1 MKELKI
7 TRSTYKP
14 LQPEWAPTLFRLK
27 PAFDFYL
34 EKLNPLLR
42 ESYSYGLSGMHG
54 LDTHTTSVVFRGI
67 DCALHL
73 GCEPMPVVFACA
85 LHDAARKNDNFDTEH
100 GKNAVPIAIK
110 VMKQFPDLIDKE
122 TRLKILSAIM
132 NHTDGKFAPDYIS
145 ACLWDADR
153 VRMAWQYGFDE
164 KFFNTE
170 RGKYIAQ
177 HYQKYLDYQRH
188 EFSNIKWSKQY

>member
-1 MKELKI
+1 
-7 TRSTYKP
+7 
-14 LQPEWAPTLFRLK
+14 
-27 PAFDFYL
+27 
-34 EKLNPLLR
+34 
-42 ESYSYGLSGMHG
+42 
-54 LDTHTTSVVFRGI
+54 
-67 DCALHL
+67 
-73 GCEPMPVVFACA
+73 MPVVFACA